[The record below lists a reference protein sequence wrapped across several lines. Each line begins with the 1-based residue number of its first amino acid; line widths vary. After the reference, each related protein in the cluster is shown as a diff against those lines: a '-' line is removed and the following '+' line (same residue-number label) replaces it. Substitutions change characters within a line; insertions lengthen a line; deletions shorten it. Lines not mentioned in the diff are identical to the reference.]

1 MQNPEAFYDTLTIIR
16 ELGPSLNGVSRL
28 EVQRIAYL
36 SCLLALLKGRPL
48 AEWGYRF
55 ARTEFGTPF
64 SAGIND
70 ALEFLLSSGG
80 LIINDGGRF
89 QLGEHSRRLSE
100 GLRKL
105 STLTERDRFL
115 HAACGSALAVPPSTF
130 SEGVD
135 NEPTVQSAL
144 LRSAGGGLLEGP
156 ALQLLYQHF
165 HDLSRTVDVERSDLL
180 TPSVVWLSYIADQPV
195 SKREGRELN
204 DA

>member
-1 MQNPEAFYDTLTIIR
+1 MQNPEAFYDTLTIVR
-16 ELGPSLNGVSRL
+16 ELAPNLNGVSRL
-28 EVQRIAYL
+28 EVQRTAYL

-70 ALEFLLSSGG
+70 AVEFLLSSGG
-80 LIINDGGRF
+80 LRNDGGRF

-100 GLRKL
+100 SLRKL
-105 STLTERDRFL
+105 NTLMERDRFL

-144 LRSAGGGLLEGP
+144 LRSVVVACSKDRP
-156 ALQLLYQHF
+156 FNYF
-165 HDLSRTVDVERSDLL
+165 INIFMIYRERLIS
-180 TPSVVWLSYIADQPV
+180 
-195 SKREGRELN
+195 N
-204 DA
+204 DPIF